1 MNCST
6 LGFPVLH
13 YLLEFAQTH
22 VQWVSDAIQPFHPLS
37 SPSPLALNLSQHQGL
52 FQWVGS
58 AYHVV
63 KVLELQL
70 QPQAFQ
76 WIFKVDFL
84 YDWLVCS
91 PCCPRNSQ
99 ESSPAPQFESIIPS
113 ALSLLYGP
121 TLTSI
126 YDYWKNHSFNY
137 MDLVM
142 SLLFNMQSRFVT
154 AFLPRSNHFL
164 NFVAAV
170 TICSNLGAPLF
181 FPHSFCSSPTGF
193 LAVLGTS
200 FSLTQGLCICCFLW
214 LKCSSSPMLPYFFQ
228 VPDLE
233 WPYQRSLS
241 STSNV
246 E

>member
-6 LGFPVLH
+6 LGFPVLR

-22 VQWVSDAIQPFHPLS
+22 VHWVSDVIHPSYPLS
-37 SPSPLALNLSQHQGL
+37 
-52 FQWVGS
+52 VGS
-58 AYHVV
+58 SYHVV

-70 QPQAFQ
+70 QPQSFQ

-99 ESSPAPQFESIIPS
+99 ESSPASQFESIIPS

-126 YDYWKNHSFNY
+126 HDYWKNHSFNY

-154 AFLPRSNHFL
+154 AFLPRSKHL
-164 NFVAAV
+164 LTLWLQSPSAV
-170 TICSNLGAPLF
+170 ISEPHYSSLTPSVPAPLVSLLF
-181 FPHSFCSSPTGF
+181 LEHPFHSCRAFAFAASS
-193 LAVLGTS
+193 
-200 FSLTQGLCICCFLW
+200 
-214 LKCSSSPMLPYFFQ
+214 
-228 VPDLE
+228 D
-233 WPYQRSLS
+233 
-241 STSNV
+241 
-246 E
+246 